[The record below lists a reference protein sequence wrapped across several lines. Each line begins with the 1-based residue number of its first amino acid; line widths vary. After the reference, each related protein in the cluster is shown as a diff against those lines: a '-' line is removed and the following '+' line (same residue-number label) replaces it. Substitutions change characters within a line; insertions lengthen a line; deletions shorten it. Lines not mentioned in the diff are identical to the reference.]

1 MAGAGSW
8 YRSLTRDMV
17 DPGNHIVPGP
27 VRHVQHRSHRPGN
40 VPKFSAKSLTHRL
53 SQSQIRKAQYRTI
66 STRKARI
73 ILHYARRHWESR
85 HIQGRGRTHL
95 IFVLENDYTTEKET
109 QSTRASFRS
118 SSSSLFHPISVV
130 EPVDIPHALLRNYT
144 TVQTR
149 TVLSERPAK
158 RV

>member
-1 MAGAGSW
+1 MQRYW
-8 YRSLTRDMV
+8 SLARNAIDL
-17 DPGNHIVPGP
+17 GNHIVPGP
-27 VRHVQHRSHRPGN
+27 VRHVQHRSHRSGN

-53 SQSQIRKAQYRTI
+53 SQSQIRTARYRTI
-66 STRKARI
+66 SERKSRTV
-73 ILHYARRHWESR
+73 LHYARRHCDSR

-109 QSTRASFRS
+109 QSTRASFPSSS